1 MCFKVLAQV
10 CYHVDAL
17 ALSKAILPYCG
28 ACKVCSPMPPEF
40 IMDEEH
46 MKNLPSDLESFVFC
60 SALSTTT
67 EELNWSD
74 FQKLRTIRIC
84 PGAMSCTNRILV
96 HDLPQLTSFIVE
108 TNAFASSKEKEQ
120 ECRIVDCPM
129 LSTLSLQRNSFN
141 NYSLLELRNLP
152 SLVSFDLDSS
162 FTRGKVLLLHG
173 LLYRMI
179 VTARPPETEFT
190 LIDR

>member
-108 TNAFASSKEKEQ
+108 TNAFASSK
-120 ECRIVDCPM
+120 
-129 LSTLSLQRNSFN
+129 
-141 NYSLLELRNLP
+141 
-152 SLVSFDLDSS
+152 
-162 FTRGKVLLLHG
+162 
-173 LLYRMI
+173 
-179 VTARPPETEFT
+179 
-190 LIDR
+190 